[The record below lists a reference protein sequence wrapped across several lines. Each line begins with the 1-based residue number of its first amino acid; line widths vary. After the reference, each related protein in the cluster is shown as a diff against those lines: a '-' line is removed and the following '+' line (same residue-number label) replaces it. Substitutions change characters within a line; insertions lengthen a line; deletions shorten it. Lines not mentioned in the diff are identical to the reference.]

1 MKVIDRRTFML
12 AGMGLAL
19 PLAGCGGGSGVDLP
33 PVASQIAPLAVSKSG
48 SKFLAQPLTHSL
60 IVTDSKGISK
70 TIGGIGQGLGQFN
83 YPADVAVLNE
93 LAYVV
98 EAGNHRVQ
106 IFDALGQS
114 IGVMGEEVLNYPGG
128 IITTADEILISD
140 SRNARIVGFNT
151 SGRVTRMIGDG
162 VLSAPRGLAVVP
174 GGLLIADPGLRKVLR
189 LDMDGRKTGE
199 FGTDWVLPWD
209 VATDGTLIF
218 VADVSAN
225 EVAVLDEAGQRV
237 DRIAL
242 DAPPKH
248 LSFRDN
254 TLHIVH

>member
-1 MKVIDRRTFML
+1 MNQINRRTFMF
-12 AGMGLAL
+12 AGAALAL
-19 PLAGCGGGSGVDLP
+19 PLSGCGGGVDLP
-33 PVASQIAPLAVSKSG
+33 PVTSQSAPLAMSKTG
-48 SKFLAQPLTHSL
+48 SQFVAQALSHSL
-60 IVTDSKGISK
+60 VITDSKGNR
-70 TIGGIGQGLGQFN
+70 TTVGGVGQGLGQFN
-83 YPADVAVLNE
+83 YPADVAVLGE

-98 EAGNHRVQ
+98 ETGNHRVQ
-106 IFDALGQS
+106 IFDGAGRS
-114 IGVMGEEVLNYPGG
+114 IGVMGADVLNYPGG
-128 IITTADEILISD
+128 IITTADEILVSD
-140 SRNARIVGFNT
+140 SRNARIVGFDT
-151 SGRVTRMIGDG
+151 SGRVTRMIGEG
-162 VLSAPRGLAVVP
+162 TLSAPRGLAVVP

-225 EVAVLDEAGQRV
+225 EVAVLDDTGHRV

-242 DAPPKH
+242 DSPPQY

-254 TLHIVH
+254 KLYVVH